1 VIVVD
6 TGVLVAAIN
15 RRDKFHESC
24 ADFLV
29 TAAEPLVVPT
39 MVITEVCYLLAR
51 RGRGTPQLAAA
62 FLESLAA
69 GELDVE
75 APTTADF
82 DRAAQLVRRY
92 ADLRSTQSTPRWS
105 LQRNAWAH
113 ARSRRSTA
121 RTSRSSFPA
130 TATPSSFCPR
140 PSANVRAP
148 RRTPSLTGAH
158 KTASRSQTGCR
169 TPCAI
174 QGWYRSCR
182 RRIRPLTSIFR

>member
-92 ADLRSTQSTPRWS
+92 ADLP
-105 LQRNAWAH
+105 LDAVDA
-113 ARSRRSTA
+113 AVVATA
-121 RTSRSSFPA
+121 KRLGTRKVATVDRKDFQIVVPSHCDAFELLPA
-130 TATPSSFCPR
+130 T
-140 PSANVRAP
+140 
-148 RRTPSLTGAH
+148 LG
-158 KTASRSQTGCR
+158 
-169 TPCAI
+169 
-174 QGWYRSCR
+174 
-182 RRIRPLTSIFR
+182 